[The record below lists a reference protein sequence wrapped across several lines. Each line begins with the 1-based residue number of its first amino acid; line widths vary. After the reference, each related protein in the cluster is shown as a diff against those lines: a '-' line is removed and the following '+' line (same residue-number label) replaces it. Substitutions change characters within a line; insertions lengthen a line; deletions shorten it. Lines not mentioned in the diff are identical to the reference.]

1 MILKSN
7 LKTQIELDF
16 LWTFPCDLG
25 FAAVTC
31 SFIEKV
37 VFNLC
42 LTYGQVLFRLARN
55 CDVWHGKLP
64 TLVMHFL
71 LRDLCISHV
80 IK

>member
-16 LWTFPCDLG
+16 LWTFACDLG

-42 LTYGQVLFRLARN
+42 LTLIRSPQPLRSNDTLGGAISVAVRGIKKLSQV
-55 CDVWHGKLP
+55 
-64 TLVMHFL
+64 
-71 LRDLCISHV
+71 S
-80 IK
+80 